1 MCKKSPALSAG
12 DGTFPRISCPALSA
26 RGLGRDTTLW
36 TCWWS
41 GAWSRHSPFLP
52 ISLCK
57 GFLASGHP
65 PAEAASQQHKAVL
78 LLEKQPQ
85 QRKPPL
91 LSTCQM
97 FVLKCSLP
105 FLCCFLRPLTPR
117 TPDPSGPI
125 LEYGK
130 PTGSAHVLYLMEHLD
145 LSH

>member
-1 MCKKSPALSAG
+1 MCKKSPVLSAG
-12 DGTFPRISCPALSA
+12 DGTFLCTSCPALSA
-26 RGLGRDTTLW
+26 RGLSSLGRDTSLW
-36 TCWWS
+36 TRWWS

-105 FLCCFLRPLTPR
+105 FLCCFLRPLTPP

-125 LEYGK
+125 LEYCK
-130 PTGSAHVLYLMEHLD
+130 PTGKHLD